1 MHCDHDM
8 RHGNQPPAHLRQCDH
23 GEHRIVQSQVTTHSV
38 ESVARGEGV

>member
-23 GEHRIVQSQVTTHSV
+23 GKHSLLKV
-38 ESVARGEGV
+38 PHVARRHCR